1 MYAVV
6 ISGGKQ
12 HRIQEGDLL
21 QVEKIDAEVGNEIV
35 LDQVLIVGGEGE
47 AKIGSPTIEG
57 ATVRAE
63 VVKHGRAKKIIV
75 FKRKRHKGY
84 TRKQGHRQEYTH
96 IKIKGIEVS

>member
-21 QVEKIDAEVGNEIV
+21 RVEKIDAEIGAEIA
-35 LDQVLIVGGEGE
+35 LDQVLLIGGDGE
-47 AKIGSPTIEG
+47 AKIGAPTIEG
-57 ATVRAE
+57 ATVKAE
-63 VVKHGRAKKIIV
+63 VVKHGREKKTIV

-84 TRKQGHRQEYTH
+84 IRKHGHRQHFTH